1 MLFRK
6 GKIVRKVKEDDFV
19 EVLLAEIEDITKTKK
34 EA

>member
-6 GKIVRKVKEDDFV
+6 GKIIRKVKEEDFV
-19 EVLLAEIEDITKTKK
+19 EVLLAEIDDITKRKK